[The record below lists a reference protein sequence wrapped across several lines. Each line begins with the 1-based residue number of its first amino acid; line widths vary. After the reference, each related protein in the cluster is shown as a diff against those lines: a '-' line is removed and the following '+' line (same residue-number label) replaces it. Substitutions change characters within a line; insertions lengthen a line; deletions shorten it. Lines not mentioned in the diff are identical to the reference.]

1 MINSFCKGRLD
12 MNLLSNPK
20 NRSNFPTTD
29 NGGDSMR
36 EASIGKAYH
45 GETGGNQGLI
55 QSL

>member
-1 MINSFCKGRLD
+1 

-45 GETGGNQGLI
+45 GETEGNQGLI